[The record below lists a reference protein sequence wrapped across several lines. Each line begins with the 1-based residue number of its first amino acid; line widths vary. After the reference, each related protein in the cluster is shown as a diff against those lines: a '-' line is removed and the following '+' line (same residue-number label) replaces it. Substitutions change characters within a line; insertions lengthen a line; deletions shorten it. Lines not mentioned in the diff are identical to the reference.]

1 MFDKRKEPLA
11 HDEPETPI
19 QQDVPKKAIPEP
31 ITRTQSTSVI
41 GSSITVK
48 GDIQGDEN
56 LVIEGHVDG
65 VVQLPA
71 NDLTIGVEGSVTAN
85 LSAKTIRIDGQIDG
99 NIEGSELVTVSRTG
113 KVKGDITA
121 PRVTLEDGAQF
132 KGSIDMD
139 PGSRPALSAAKSAPK
154 DASDSNGMEQAKAIA

>member
-1 MFDKRKEPLA
+1 MFDKRKEPEA
-11 HDEPETPI
+11 HDEPETSTWQESPR
-19 QQDVPKKAIPEP
+19 PEP
-31 ITRTQSTSVI
+31 ITRTQATSVI

-48 GDIQGDEN
+48 GDVTGDEN
-56 LVIEGHVDG
+56 LIIEGHVDG

-71 NDLTIGVEGSVTAN
+71 NDLTVGTSGSVTAN
-85 LSAKTIRIDGQIDG
+85 LTAKTIRIDGKVDG
-99 NIEGSELVTVSRTG
+99 NIEGTELVTVSRTG

-139 PGSRPALSAAKSAPK
+139 PGSRPALSAAKAPPK
-154 DASDSNGMEQAKAIA
+154 DASDDKGTEPAKAIA

>member
-1 MFDKRKEPLA
+1 MFDKRKEPET
-11 HDEPETPI
+11 HDEPETSTWQEP
-19 QQDVPKKAIPEP
+19 PRPEP
-31 ITRTQSTSVI
+31 ITRTQATSVI

-48 GDIQGDEN
+48 GDVTGDEN
-56 LVIEGHVDG
+56 LIIEGHVDG

-71 NDLTIGVEGSVTAN
+71 NDLTVGASGSVTAN
-85 LSAKTIRIDGQIDG
+85 LEAKTIRIDGKVDG
-99 NIEGSELVTVSRTG
+99 NIEGTELVTVSRTG

-139 PGSRPALSAAKSAPK
+139 PGSRPALSAAKSVPK
-154 DASDSNGMEQAKAIA
+154 DASDDKGTEPAKAIA

>member
-11 HDEPETPI
+11 EDEPETSNWQEP
-19 QQDVPKKAIPEP
+19 PKPEP
-31 ITRTQSTSVI
+31 ITRTQATSVI

-56 LVIEGHVDG
+56 LVVEGHVDG

-71 NDLTIGVEGSVTAN
+71 NDLTVGASGSVAAN
-85 LSAKTIRIDGQIDG
+85 LSAKTIKIDGKVDG
-99 NIEGSELVTVSRTG
+99 NIEGTELVTVSRTG

-139 PGSRPALSAAKSAPK
+139 PGSRPALSAARSTAK
-154 DASDSNGMEQAKAIA
+154 DAPDANDSEQAQATA